1 MLGNIFVRR
10 VTGDIVVLP
19 PLRNDNWVIIELISI
34 VGQINKLKCIFSPK
48 KLNLIVRAKIS
59 IRSVKY

>member
-34 VGQINKLKCIFSPK
+34 VGQINKLKCISLLKNKPYCPIFLQTSQ
-48 KLNLIVRAKIS
+48 NIH
-59 IRSVKY
+59 

>member
-19 PLRNDNWVIIELISI
+19 PLRNDNWAIIELISI

-48 KLNLIVRAKIS
+48 K
-59 IRSVKY
+59 